1 MEERRRKRQQGL
13 GRIFLR
19 LLAWTGLAWLALLGV
34 TLSLTLNQA
43 LSSLTEKM
51 ESDLTAAAASLAGSR
66 MVREALERGRC
77 SEDMAEYLDALV
89 ANTPDLD
96 IITIAGAD
104 SVRVYHVVPER
115 IGQQFVGGDQGRALA
130 GEAYLSEGVGTMGL
144 QRRAFC
150 PVFDGEGKVLGFVM
164 ASATMDRIQIMRRE
178 IVEAYCKLALALA
191 LATLAAAAALTLL
204 LRRLLH
210 GFGPE
215 GLVRTYLTQNEA
227 LGDLDEGLIATDGQG
242 VVKLV
247 NRAAEAM
254 LGQRA
259 ERLEGERLDGIIRD
273 EKGGSLLEKRRE
285 NAQTSRPNI
294 LCTSIPQE
302 KEGRRTGA
310 TLILKDRSEA
320 MRRAEQL
327 NGTRHVIS
335 ALRANTHEFMNKLQV
350 ISGLLQMERTEEA
363 KAYIGAISAVQSKL
377 VAPVLQ
383 HIRNANTAALL
394 LGKID
399 HMRELDIQPTLLAN
413 SSLPEHSAYLS
424 TEELV
429 TVVGNLLEN
438 AIEAVDAQNRDW
450 PRSVVVQITEDERG
464 LLVIVSDTGTGIPPE
479 DLERIYTPGFST
491 KAEEGRGVGMGLIRE
506 IVARREGSIEVDSEA
521 GTGTTFTLIFNKKRG
536 GGEG

>member
-350 ISGLLQMERTEEA
+350 ISGLLQMERLEEA
-363 KAYIGAISAVQSKL
+363 KEYIGAISAVQAKL

-383 HIRNANTAALL
+383 HIQNANTAALL

-399 HMRELDIQPTLLAN
+399 QMRELDIQPTLLAN

>member
-104 SVRVYHVVPER
+104 SMRVYHVVPER

-294 LCTSIPQE
+294 LCTSIPQK

-350 ISGLLQMERTEEA
+350 ISGLLQMERLEEA
-363 KAYIGAISAVQSKL
+363 KEYIGAISAVQSKL

-383 HIRNANTAALL
+383 HIQNANTAALL

>member
-66 MVREALERGRC
+66 MVREALERGQC

-247 NRAAEAM
+247 NRAAEVM

-350 ISGLLQMERTEEA
+350 ISGLLQMERLEEA
-363 KAYIGAISAVQSKL
+363 KEYIGAISAVQAKL

-383 HIRNANTAALL
+383 HIQNANTAALL

-438 AIEAVDAQNRDW
+438 AIEAVDAQNKDW
-450 PRSVVVQITEDERG
+450 PRSVVVQITEDETG

>member
-1 MEERRRKRQQGL
+1 MERRRKQQRGL
-13 GRIFLR
+13 GQIFLR
-19 LLAWTGLAWLALLGV
+19 LLVWTCLAWLALLGV

-43 LSSLTEKM
+43 LSNLTEKM
-51 ESDLTAAAASLAGSR
+51 ESDLTATAASLAGSR
-66 MVREALERGRC
+66 MVREALEQGRC
-77 SEDMAEYLDALV
+77 PAALAEYLDALV
-89 ANTPDLD
+89 DITPDLD
-96 IITIAGAD
+96 VLTIARAD

-115 IGQQFVGGDQGRALA
+115 IGQLFVGGDQGRALA
-130 GEAYLSEGVGTMGL
+130 GEAYLSEGVGTMGR

-150 PVFDGEGKVLGFVM
+150 PVFDGDGQVAGFVM

-178 IVEAYCKLALALA
+178 IVTAYLRLAAVLA
-191 LATLAAAAALTLL
+191 LATLAAAGGLTLF

-210 GFGPE
+210 GFSPE
-215 GLVRTYLTQNEA
+215 ELVRTYLTQNEV
-227 LGDLDEGLIATDGQG
+227 LGDLDEGIVAADSQG
-242 VVKLV
+242 VVQLV
-247 NRAAEAM
+247 NRAAESM

-259 ERLEGERLDGIIRD
+259 ERLEGERLDKLLRD
-273 EKGGSLLEKRRE
+273 EAGGSLLEKRRE
-285 NAQTSRPNI
+285 NARTSRPNI
-294 LCTSIPQE
+294 LCTAVPQE
-302 KEGRRTGA
+302 EGGRRTGA

-320 MRRAEQL
+320 MRQAEQL
-327 NGTRHVIS
+327 NGTRHVVS

-350 ISGLLQMERTEEA
+350 ISGLLQMDRTEEA

-438 AIEAVDAQNRDW
+438 AIEAVDAQNGDR
-450 PRSVVVQITEDERG
+450 PRSVVAQITEDETG
-464 LLVIVSDTGTGIPPE
+464 LLIIVSDTGTGIPPE

-491 KAEEGRGVGMGLIRE
+491 KAPEGRGVGMSLVGE
-506 IVARREGSIEVDSEA
+506 IVARRGGSIEADSEA
-521 GTGTTFTLIFNKKRG
+521 GAGTTFTLIFNRKRG
-536 GGEG
+536 GAEG

>member
-273 EKGGSLLEKRRE
+273 EEGGSLLEKRRE

-350 ISGLLQMERTEEA
+350 ISGLLQMERLEEA
-363 KAYIGAISAVQSKL
+363 KEYIGAISAVQAKL

-383 HIRNANTAALL
+383 HIQNANTAALL

>member
-191 LATLAAAAALTLL
+191 
-204 LRRLLH
+204 
-210 GFGPE
+210 E
-215 GLVRTYLTQNEA
+215 QDCEVISMQE
-227 LGDLDEGLIATDGQG
+227 
-242 VVKLV
+242 
-247 NRAAEAM
+247 
-254 LGQRA
+254 
-259 ERLEGERLDGIIRD
+259 RD
-273 EKGGSLLEKRRE
+273 ESLE
-285 NAQTSRPNI
+285 SY
-294 LCTSIPQE
+294 
-302 KEGRRTGA
+302 
-310 TLILKDRSEA
+310 
-320 MRRAEQL
+320 
-327 NGTRHVIS
+327 
-335 ALRANTHEFMNKLQV
+335 
-350 ISGLLQMERTEEA
+350 
-363 KAYIGAISAVQSKL
+363 YINL
-377 VAPVLQ
+377 V
-383 HIRNANTAALL
+383 
-394 LGKID
+394 
-399 HMRELDIQPTLLAN
+399 
-413 SSLPEHSAYLS
+413 
-424 TEELV
+424 
-429 TVVGNLLEN
+429 
-438 AIEAVDAQNRDW
+438 
-450 PRSVVVQITEDERG
+450 
-464 LLVIVSDTGTGIPPE
+464 
-479 DLERIYTPGFST
+479 
-491 KAEEGRGVGMGLIRE
+491 
-506 IVARREGSIEVDSEA
+506 
-521 GTGTTFTLIFNKKRG
+521 G
-536 GGEG
+536 GGKSE

>member
-115 IGQQFVGGDQGRALA
+115 IGQQFVGGDQSRALA

-350 ISGLLQMERTEEA
+350 ISGLLQMERLEEA
-363 KAYIGAISAVQSKL
+363 KEYIGAISAVQSKL

-383 HIRNANTAALL
+383 HIQNANTAALL

>member
-227 LGDLDEGLIATDGQG
+227 LGDLDEGLIATDSQG

-294 LCTSIPQE
+294 LCTSIPQK

-350 ISGLLQMERTEEA
+350 ISGLLQMERLEEA
-363 KAYIGAISAVQSKL
+363 KEYIGAISAVQAKL

-383 HIRNANTAALL
+383 HIQNANTAALL

>member
-104 SVRVYHVVPER
+104 SMRVYHVVPER

-130 GEAYLSEGVGTMGL
+130 GDAYLSEGVGTMGL

-294 LCTSIPQE
+294 LCTSIPQK

-350 ISGLLQMERTEEA
+350 ISGLLQMERLEEA
-363 KAYIGAISAVQSKL
+363 KEYIGAISAVQSKL

-383 HIRNANTAALL
+383 HIQNANTAALL

>member
-227 LGDLDEGLIATDGQG
+227 LGDLDEGLIATDSQG

-350 ISGLLQMERTEEA
+350 ISGLLQMERLEEA
-363 KAYIGAISAVQSKL
+363 KEYIGAISAVQSKL

-383 HIRNANTAALL
+383 HIQNANTAALL

>member
-350 ISGLLQMERTEEA
+350 ISGLLQMERLEEA
-363 KAYIGAISAVQSKL
+363 KEYIGAISAVQSKL

-383 HIRNANTAALL
+383 HIQNANTAALL

>member
-350 ISGLLQMERTEEA
+350 ISGLLQMERLEEA
-363 KAYIGAISAVQSKL
+363 KEYIGAISAVQAKL

-383 HIRNANTAALL
+383 HIQNANTAALL